1 MTTPRSTL
9 PALLA
14 LTTLLAACQ
23 TTPSPGSETR
33 AQVTE
38 RPASRDALRGGYLF
52 LQPALQAGV
61 DRATVEAGRLVR
73 GECAEPDPSAPQ
85 GRRWIGVT
93 ALLPAGVQAAP
104 RSLIDVDAPGQ
115 TGRLRHA
122 VWRAAGP
129 ALDARTGFP
138 TDAVG
143 DRLAVWCRA
152 APDAPASRLRLR
164 VSGPV
169 SAWEHDFAVAER
181 ARLAR
186 FSDADFA
193 AGRVAVLRC
202 QLKVIDGGDWYQPV
216 WLARV
221 PDGLALRVDDVV
233 RLRAGA
239 TEGSKDTGPEPQVIA
254 RLDGERAPAGL
265 AVVNCR

>member
-1 MTTPRSTL
+1 MNR
-9 PALLA
+9 PALATLAA

-38 RPASRDALRGGYLF
+38 TPRSRDDLRGGYLF

-73 GECAEPDPSAPQ
+73 GECAEPEPGASP
-85 GRRWIGVT
+85 GRRWIGATV
-93 ALLPAGVQAAP
+93 LLPAGVQAAP
-104 RSLIDVDAPGQ
+104 GSLIDVEVTGQ
-115 TGRLRHA
+115 RGRLRHG

-138 TDAVG
+138 TDATG
-143 DRLAVWCRA
+143 DRLAVWCRGA
-152 APDAPASRLRLR
+152 SDAPAGTLRMR
-164 VSGPV
+164 VWGPV
-169 SAWEHDFAVAER
+169 PAWEHDFAVAER

-202 QLKVIDGGDWYQPV
+202 QLKVIDGGDWHQPE

-221 PDGLALRVDDVV
+221 PEGLALRVGDVV
-233 RLRAGA
+233 RLRSGA
-239 TEGSKDTGPEPQVIA
+239 TEDSRDTGPEPQVIA
-254 RLDGERAPAGL
+254 RLDGVRAPGGL
-265 AVVNCR
+265 AVVTCG